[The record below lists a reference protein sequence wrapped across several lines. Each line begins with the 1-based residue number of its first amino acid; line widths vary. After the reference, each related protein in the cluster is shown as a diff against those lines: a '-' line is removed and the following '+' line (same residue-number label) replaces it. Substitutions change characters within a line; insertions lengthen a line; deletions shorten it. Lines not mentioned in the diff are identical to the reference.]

1 MKSSLFVAASA
12 AIALAATAAQA
23 QVVGHAGVNVATT
36 SVVVPGKNTD
46 FQTYQAEGAAKFDV
60 ASLGA
65 LVDGQVSVLDGDLDD
80 VSYAATLH
88 LNTKVGGNAL
98 LGAFG
103 GVDASDDLTIW
114 SLGVEGQAA
123 VTDKVTLYG
132 QAGWGDVENVGG
144 VDLWAVRG
152 ELRYF
157 ANENWKVQAQAGY
170 LNIDTNFGNVDG
182 WSIGAETEY
191 QFAGTPWSVTAGYD
205 YADLNDA
212 PVKSHTF
219 RIGARYTFGAPS
231 LKARDAAGAD
241 LGSVRRLFN
250 GAFGL

>member
-1 MKSSLFVAASA
+1 MAASA
-12 AIALAATAAQA
+12 VVALASTAAQA
-23 QVVGHAGVNVATT
+23 QVVGHLGANAATT
-36 SVVVPGKNTD
+36 EVVVPGKNPD
-46 FQTYQAEGAAKFDV
+46 FQTYQVEGAAKFDLGA
-60 ASLGA
+60 ASA
-65 LVDGQVSVLDGDLDD
+65 LVDGAVSVLDGDGVDD
-80 VSYAATLH
+80 VDYTATGH
-88 LNTKVGGNAL
+88 LNTKVGDAL
-98 LGAFG
+98 VGGFG
-103 GVDASDDLTIW
+103 GVSASDDLTIW
-114 SLGVEGQAA
+114 SLGLEGQAA